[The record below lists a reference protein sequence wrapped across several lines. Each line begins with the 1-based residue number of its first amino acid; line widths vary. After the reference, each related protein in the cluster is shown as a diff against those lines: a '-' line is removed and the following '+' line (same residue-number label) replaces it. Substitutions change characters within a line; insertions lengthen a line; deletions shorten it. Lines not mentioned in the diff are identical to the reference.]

1 MLLKCFQ
8 KYRLKFNL
16 TIILIC
22 LSSWAAPVL
31 SDENTPQLI
40 VRTVVNA
47 ELSQD
52 SISKQGLRAIFKMRL
67 KRWNDGTPIRVFV
80 LEDRHDLHRNFC
92 KQVLNIFPHQI
103 RRIWNQAIYSGSGQ
117 APTLLKSKQEML
129 DTIAS
134 TPGAIGY
141 MNTDDLTEGIKL
153 LNFTDE

>member
-8 KYRLKFNL
+8 KHWLNLNL
-16 TIILIC
+16 TIIVIC
-22 LSSWAAPVL
+22 LIGWATPVL
-31 SDENTPQLI
+31 SDDDTPPLI

-47 ELSQD
+47 GLSQD

-103 RRIWNQAIYSGSGQ
+103 RRIWDQAIYSGSGQ

-129 DTIAS
+129 DTVAS

-141 MNTDDLTEGIKL
+141 MNTEDIIEGIKL